1 MPVEDL
7 IRSAAGQLSLE
18 MRDTPVEGE
27 RMLGVELQEAASAT
41 LAGYR
46 EAAVQV
52 PEVSPIDVEAFQ
64 NLRDSSYA
72 PLRKRFCEFLRAAR
86 QGEGLFRS
94 APVPPQKGN
103 KECSVEG
110 CAQQH
115 AANGYCELHD
125 RCDRNGTDMHKP
137 IQVARE
143 KNVPL
148 TLAWLLA
155 QTKDADPQLPSTGSR
170 CKLWARAQNRDDCGH
185 LELDGRPKLAHRVLG
200 CWHTAAIHLACPRP

>member
-1 MPVEDL
+1 MTHPYSGEFLAVPVEDL

-86 QGEGLFRS
+86 HGEGLFRS
-94 APVPPQKGN
+94 APVPPQEGN
-103 KECSVEG
+103 
-110 CAQQH
+110 A
-115 AANGYCELHD
+115 
-125 RCDRNGTDMHKP
+125 P
-137 IQVARE
+137 IER
-143 KNVPL
+143 
-148 TLAWLLA
+148 
-155 QTKDADPQLPSTGSR
+155 
-170 CKLWARAQNRDDCGH
+170 
-185 LELDGRPKLAHRVLG
+185 
-200 CWHTAAIHLACPRP
+200 IHLRIRTQGMQCRGLRPTARRQWVLRTAR